1 MGAFV
6 RHARRR
12 DADVVI
18 DALVEA
24 FAEDPVWCWTFS
36 DPATRLVHLRGLMT
50 ATFERSFA
58 CGHAFL
64 TDDGKGVALWGPA
77 DVEFF
82 DETLV
87 SALIGL
93 VVASEGDRA
102 RLALEGLRSIGEH
115 HPEQTHVY
123 LHALGVV
130 PAARSQGLGA
140 ALLDHV
146 LAVCTA
152 EGLPA
157 YLESSNARNV
167 SLYERHGFTV
177 TAEVALP
184 EAGPV
189 VRPMWRPA

>member
-6 RHARRR
+6 RHALRR
-12 DADVVI
+12 DADAVI
-18 DALVEA
+18 DALIEA

-36 DPATRLVHLRGLMT
+36 HPATRPEHLRTFMT
-50 ATFERSFA
+50 AAFERSFA

-64 TDDGKGVALWGPA
+64 TADGHGVALWCPA

-82 DETLV
+82 DDTLR
-87 SALIGL
+87 SALVAA
-93 VVASEGDRA
+93 VVASEGDRTE
-102 RLALEGLRSIGEH
+102 LVFEGLRALGAL
-115 HPEQTHVY
+115 HPEETHVY

-130 PAARSQGLGA
+130 PAARSRGLGA

-152 EGLPA
+152 EGVPA

-167 SLYERHGFTV
+167 SLYERHGFAV
-177 TAEVALP
+177 MAEVALP

-189 VRPMWRPA
+189 VRPMWRPR